1 MDDDDT
7 SYVCSGSSSVNNF
20 PVNLASDTRNMNTSI
35 FSKFKYKPST
45 RKRKFGRKKRKHV
58 FQKKSLIVPLAQTQL
73 SSKIFPSV
81 KRITGESISSRTSQI
96 FDIQYFQQVFNN
108 AHVCSNNGRLE
119 FIADTSPSVGL
130 FHFNALRCT
139 SCGKETPVTNFS
151 PIDPVQSVQQEP
163 NERLVVAAATTG
175 IGYKATKYIMST
187 LGLSITTE
195 KAFLHQLHKYYD
207 ALHVFAKQKLQSVID
222 ELKYKHGKQHQIMN
236 VTVSLDG
243 TWKRRGHVSNFGI
256 VFLIHVDSGKCIDY
270 EVLSLLC
277 EKCKMK
283 KATLSKKEFKK
294 WYSKHQRFCEKNFHG
309 TSKSMEKA
317 GAIRLFQRSL
327 VNGLR
332 YKFMLCDG
340 DSSAYESVKYY
351 YINKEQQQISNTH
364 EDSVDESLGCE
375 GSGDGRSGDE
385 GSGDGRSGDEG
396 SGDGRSGDEGSGDE
410 GSGDG
415 RSGDEG
421 LGDRRSGDEG
431 SGDESSGDGR
441 SGDEGSGNESSD
453 DEGSG
458 DGRSGD

>member
-1 MDDDDT
+1 
-7 SYVCSGSSSVNNF
+7 
-20 PVNLASDTRNMNTSI
+20 
-35 FSKFKYKPST
+35 
-45 RKRKFGRKKRKHV
+45 
-58 FQKKSLIVPLAQTQL
+58 
-73 SSKIFPSV
+73 
-81 KRITGESISSRTSQI
+81 ITGESISSRTSQI

-139 SCGKETPVTNFS
+139 RCGKETPVTNFS

-222 ELKYKHGKQHQIMN
+222 ELKIQKM
-236 VTVSLDG
+236 
-243 TWKRRGHVSNFGI
+243 
-256 VFLIHVDSGKCIDY
+256 
-270 EVLSLLC
+270 VL
-277 EKCKMK
+277 E
-283 KATLSKKEFKK
+283 APTI
-294 WYSKHQRFCEKNFHG
+294 CEKNFHG

-441 SGDEGSGNESSD
+441 SGDEGSGN
-453 DEGSG
+453 
-458 DGRSGD
+458 